1 MAAKAVVLEPQTEV
15 RTTGTLAQAMA
26 GDETAFALLVRQ
38 HQRMV
43 FSIAWNFFGD
53 HTLSEDLA
61 QEVFVQLFQNLRTI
75 ESESHLTFWLRQ
87 VTTRKCI
94 DHHRWRAKR
103 KHIALDDWV
112 EEGEAP
118 ENPDVMAQG
127 RLRTLVRGLPEKFR
141 AVVVMRYQEDLDP
154 TEIARVLGWPLNT
167 VKSRL
172 HRALEMLKDRL
183 EK

>member
-1 MAAKAVVLEPQTEV
+1 MAAKAVSLEPQMAASM
-15 RTTGTLAQAMA
+15 TGTLAQAAA
-26 GDETAFALLVRQ
+26 GDEAAFALLLRQ

-53 HTLSEDLA
+53 RSAAEDLA
-61 QEVFVQLFQNLRTI
+61 QEVFVQMFQSLRAI
-75 ESESHLTFWLRQ
+75 ESDSHLVFWLRQ

-94 DHHRWRAKR
+94 DHYRWRLKR

-112 EEGEAP
+112 EEGATP
-118 ENPDVMAQG
+118 ESPDHMALG
-127 RLRTLVRGLPEKFR
+127 RVSNLVRGLPEKFR
-141 AVVVMRYQEDLDP
+141 AVVVLRYQEDMEP
-154 TEIARVLGWPLNT
+154 TQIAASLGWPVNT

-172 HRALEMLKDRL
+172 HRALQMLKDRL